1 MPSVAVELHA
11 RFITR
16 MSVAEVGESSQLL
29 QYSLR
34 EVQGRPWTVLRST
47 VSREGGGLKVSVAL
61 GSFGPGLRIRPHRN
75 KGRCPLA
82 ESSDLKRLAIE
93 DLKTHEFDIWLGV
106 MIKCTWA
113 QA

>member
-47 VSREGGGLKVSVAL
+47 VSSEGGGLKVSVAL
-61 GSFGPGLRIRPHRN
+61 G
-75 KGRCPLA
+75 
-82 ESSDLKRLAIE
+82 RLWSGASNSTAP
-93 DLKTHEFDIWLGV
+93 KQRKVSPCG
-106 MIKCTWA
+106 K
-113 QA
+113 